1 MRLLQV
7 VGGVQEVEEEDFG
20 WEGDP
25 RGCKS
30 GGSNRIGRSQKSRRN
45 GRHISHLAHPSG
57 HPHSLFTLS
66 HTSSGSRGIVVLSS
80 RFLYFSL
87 LHPLLCCFLI
97 CDSSTLRKTL
107 KQDTLM
113 LVEPQTVSPY
123 PL

>member
-66 HTSSGSRGIVVLSS
+66 HTSSDSGGIVVLSS
-80 RFLYFSL
+80 RFLYF
-87 LHPLLCCFLI
+87 
-97 CDSSTLRKTL
+97 
-107 KQDTLM
+107 
-113 LVEPQTVSPY
+113 PY
-123 PL
+123 FIPSCAVF